1 MDNYHKQSQSNEF
14 INNSETDFY
23 KTKVKNRFFSF
34 KGEEREC
41 LRACA
46 YQSIAEQFLY
56 SRNLPAKVRRSF
68 DPKKKKKK
76 SSKSTEERP
85 SQKSRYFAVA
95 DLILNFDLFQG

>member
-68 DPKKKKKK
+68 DPKTKKKIVEINRGETL
-76 SSKSTEERP
+76 TEKP
-85 SQKSRYFAVA
+85 LLCSGGLDS
-95 DLILNFDLFQG
+95 

>member
-68 DPKKKKKK
+68 DPKKKKKNRRNQQRRDPHRK
-76 SSKSTEERP
+76 
-85 SQKSRYFAVA
+85 AVT
-95 DLILNFDLFQG
+95 LQWRT